1 MIVDVLWILLGGGLL
16 IAGGELLVRGA
27 ASLARALGI
36 SPMVVGLTIVAYGT
50 SAPEFLVSTLAAWKG
65 NASICGGN
73 IVGSNILNVLLV
85 LGCTALV
92 CPLRATSAFVRR
104 EVPLMI
110 GVTLLFC
117 ILAYNAVVGRT
128 EGAILLIL
136 LVAYT
141 VVVIRAARREKA
153 AVLAEFADAQP
164 ARGGSKRVDLLL
176 ILAGLGL
183 LVFGS
188 RVFLRGAVGIATA
201 LGVSEALIGLTLVA
215 MGTSLP
221 ELVSSMVAAWRK
233 HPDICLGNV
242 IGSCTYNLLW
252 IGGTCAVIR
261 PVPFDDQTDR
271 MLSLHLPVMALSA
284 MVLWPIVATGHRI
297 SRREGILM
305 LGLYAG
311 YLVAAV
317 LLRG

>member
-1 MIVDVLWILLGGGLL
+1 MSVDVLYILFGGGLL

-27 ASLARALGI
+27 ASLARAVGV
-36 SPMVVGLTIVAYGT
+36 SPMVAGLTVVAYGT
-50 SAPEFLVSTLAAWKG
+50 SAPEFVVSTLAAWKG

-117 ILAYNAVVGRT
+117 GLAYNSVVGRA
-128 EGAILLIL
+128 EGTILLIL
-136 LVAYT
+136 LVVYT
-141 VVVIRAARREKA
+141 AVVVRGARREKA
-153 AVLAEFADAQP
+153 AVLAEFADGQP
-164 ARGGSKRVDLLL
+164 ASGGSKAVNLLL
-176 ILAGLGL
+176 IIAGLVL
-183 LVFGS
+183 LVGGS
-188 RVFLRGAVGIATA
+188 RVFLRGAVDIATA

-221 ELVSSMVAAWRK
+221 ELVSSLVAAWRK

-261 PVPFDDQTDR
+261 PVPFDNQTDR

-297 SRREGILM
+297 SRREGIFL
-305 LGLYAG
+305 LVLYAG
-311 YLVAAV
+311 YLVATV
-317 LLRG
+317 FLRG